1 MTVQLKQLLVTADM
15 NVAGYVRGAQ
25 QKKAADDAMVAS
37 SREAAS
43 AIQSVGAQATVTETS
58 LSRASDGVERL
69 KRQFVTGYAAAA
81 DFERNLKIVGSG
93 LDRGKLTTEQA
104 AVAIENLSRRYGQAI
119 DPQSR
124 LAQGNHNLAAAS
136 RMAMESLTS
145 QSSAV
150 EDLTASYS
158 RMAAEARAAQAAE
171 ANRSRFDRFL
181 GVGISP
187 VGAAASSASV
197 FEAEFSRIA
206 QLEQIAKMRSAQSSS
221 YFASDLNTR
230 LGIGGFG
237 TDARASAAVFEEA
250 AREAERYAQKAA
262 LLRAQLDPVRALQ
275 ERVNAELAEY
285 AVLAQRG
292 EISATELARAQAMAR
307 GRLAEPAG
315 GVGGRNF
322 AATNAMF
329 QFQDIAM
336 TAAMGMNPAMIGLQQ
351 GSQLAGAYAGMSGR
365 EALSTS
371 LAGLAGMVNPV
382 SLIAIGLTTAAAAAI
397 QFGSGLLSS
406 SKEAENFDNILKRH
420 QQTLKD
426 LAEQWG
432 GVIEKQSQYGQRSSA
447 VIGFGVEMS
456 GAQMRDAL
464 RKQIPDILQS
474 ITSAATANRQAMG
487 EDTRAFRNEPMF
499 GLITEEVD
507 RLTRYANSASPD
519 VSKLAVDIV
528 GLQRRISE
536 LAIISQ
542 NNGIRKFADDIVV
555 ATKPVEE
562 FARAVQRAEQEA
574 DRLFNSVGPLS
585 NPMLLSQGLISRKDM
600 AAFEELQRETRRA
613 LNLSQQ
619 AFDAEMYGL
628 SARSPQERAEAA
640 RRSEGARFD
649 MNETAAVRRQR
660 IEQAGALALAQAEQQ
675 LLDARRDRARALDAS
690 MAQQQVE
697 LSLIGRTI
705 SEQERLRM
713 EHRLIAELRA
723 EAARNNTSVDEEEIS
738 RIRAKSSEYGRLAE
752 QMAAQR
758 ALLGQ
763 DREIAALNQRLSLVG
778 QSEAAQVRTNALMQ
792 AEMRLREMGIDLG
805 SREAEQYRRKAE
817 YIALQTDELRRQEA
831 ALGRVRDTA
840 EGSIDT
846 LLDRFIEGD
855 PLGGL
860 ADVAKEWSKTILQ
873 LGVAN
878 PLKNGLLG
886 TNHETLNDIGGLNGL
901 FTKVFGGGM
910 STASMS
916 VTATAVSVNGGM
928 PGIGNP
934 FGPANDNF
942 QPDTTLSSLLGY
954 RPANQNVA
962 GAGSALG
969 FIGNYKSGV
978 DARLTDILDTAARQF
993 GGYKVDAMSGFRPGD
1008 PRFHGRGLATDIQ
1021 LTDLTSGRLLG
1032 NYQDAGSFSAYERFA
1047 QTARAVQM
1055 SKYPEL
1061 ADKFRWGGYFSG
1073 GKGKY
1078 GALDTMHFDLAG
1090 AGMGGGSWEGGLTS
1104 AQRSLWPGIESKGMA
1119 AVSALD
1125 KLAGKTTTAADGL
1138 GILGGGLDKFGNALS
1153 SINLGG
1159 GAGGGGFNWGSLFSG
1174 FTPNTTL
1181 GSFLINGFADG
1192 TEWTRGGLAMVGER
1206 GREIVRLPRGSQV
1219 VSNHRTESLAA
1230 AGRNEAS
1237 QGGSFSQVINNY
1249 SGEAVKTEERPD
1261 GRGGRRQIVTIGSIV
1276 AEAMGTPGSPLA
1288 RQMEQQ
1294 FGVKRRMNNKWQ

>member
-171 ANRSRFDRFL
+171 ANRSRFDQFL

-307 GRLAEPAG
+307 GRLAEPAS

-447 VIGFGVEMS
+447 VISLGVEMS

-464 RKQIPDILQS
+464 RRQIPDILQS
-474 ITSAATANRQAMG
+474 ITSAAAANRQAIG
-487 EDTRAFRNEPMF
+487 ADPRAFRNEPMF
-499 GLITEEVD
+499 GLLTEKVGL
-507 RLTRYANSASPD
+507 LTEHANSASPD
-519 VSKLAVDIV
+519 ISKLAIDIFD
-528 GLQRRISE
+528 LQREISE
-536 LAIISQ
+536 LALVSQ
-542 NNGIRKFADDIVV
+542 NNGIRKLADDIVA

-562 FARAVQRAEQEA
+562 YARAAQKANQEA
-574 DRLFNSVGPLS
+574 DRFFNSVGPLS
-585 NPMLLSQGLISRKDM
+585 TNPMLLSQGLISRKDM
-600 AAFEELQRETRRA
+600 AAYEELQRETRRA

-640 RRSEGARFD
+640 RRLEGARFD

-660 IEQAGALALAQAEQQ
+660 IEQAGALALAQAERQ

-763 DREIAALNQRLSLVG
+763 DREIAAINQRLSLVG

-792 AEMRLREMGIDLG
+792 AEMRLREMGINLG
-805 SREAEQYRRKAE
+805 SREAEQYLRKAE
-817 YIALQTDELRRQEA
+817 YIALQTDELRKQEA

-901 FTKVFGGGM
+901 FSKVFGGGM

-942 QPDTTLSSLLGY
+942 SPTTTLGDLLG
-954 RPANQNVA
+954 AGGASKGSAGLGGSGASLAWNFWKSKGLADHQVA
-962 GAGSALG
+962 GILGNIKAESAFNPLAVGDGGNAFGLYQHNDRRFRLFDAIGGKGNLSDALAQHRFAYSELMGPESRAWAALKNSTDVRSATAAFAGFERPSGFSWANPEGAHNFVGRLNGANEALAKFGGTAGSATNMLG
-969 FIGNYKSGV
+969 
-978 DARLTDILDTAARQF
+978 TF
-993 GGYKVDAMSGFRPGD
+993 G
-1008 PRFHGRGLATDIQ
+1008 T
-1021 LTDLTSGRLLG
+1021 
-1032 NYQDAGSFSAYERFA
+1032 
-1047 QTARAVQM
+1047 
-1055 SKYPEL
+1055 
-1061 ADKFRWGGYFSG
+1061 
-1073 GKGKY
+1073 
-1078 GALDTMHFDLAG
+1078 
-1090 AGMGGGSWEGGLTS
+1090 
-1104 AQRSLWPGIESKGMA
+1104 
-1119 AVSALD
+1119 
-1125 KLAGKTTTAADGL
+1125 
-1138 GILGGGLDKFGNALS
+1138 GLDKFGNALS

-1230 AGRNEAS
+1230 AGRNEVS
-1237 QGGSFSQVINNY
+1237 QGGGFSQVINNY
-1249 SGEAVKTEERPD
+1249 SGEPVKTEERPD
-1261 GRGGRRQIVTIGSIV
+1261 GRGGRRQIVTIGSVV